1 MLVACRIASLRAL
14 LNSMERHVITAR
26 HQLPTRPFTT
36 HCQKLHLKLFTVYVP
51 QEGRTLGRGAYG
63 VVVAAVNRLDG
74 RQYAVKRIR
83 LDSASPAAFARLL
96 REVATLS
103 RLQHAHVVRYFQV

>member
-1 MLVACRIASLRAL
+1 M
-14 LNSMERHVITAR
+14 
-26 HQLPTRPFTT
+26 
-36 HCQKLHLKLFTVYVP
+36 
-51 QEGRTLGRGAYG
+51 
-63 VVVAAVNRLDG
+63 VVAAVNRLDG

-103 RLQHAHVVRYFQV
+103 RLQHAHVVRYFQVDTLFWKKPSKTSRKGAFAWKGRPATMSCAASECSECGF

>member
-1 MLVACRIASLRAL
+1 M
-14 LNSMERHVITAR
+14 
-26 HQLPTRPFTT
+26 
-36 HCQKLHLKLFTVYVP
+36 
-51 QEGRTLGRGAYG
+51 
-63 VVVAAVNRLDG
+63 VVAAVNRLDG

-103 RLQHAHVVRYFQV
+103 RLQHAHVVRYFQVDTLYYEKPLKHPEKVISHGSGDLQPCRALLPSAVNAACEGTK